1 MQSMASKGLFQL
13 TQMLRGSRCS
23 HPSMRMARHDDDSS
37 AKFAIKN
44 ARKDMRYYTNMT
56 EQLPVAS
63 FLGENVHQL
72 FVMAENM
79 GFGDRFIPR
88 MIDVFQKINGLKK

>member
-1 MQSMASKGLFQL
+1 
-13 TQMLRGSRCS
+13 
-23 HPSMRMARHDDDSS
+23 
-37 AKFAIKN
+37 
-44 ARKDMRYYTNMT
+44 
-56 EQLPVAS
+56 LPVAS

>member
-1 MQSMASKGLFQL
+1 MSRIELRKGMPDVQL
-13 TQMLRGSRCS
+13 TR
-23 HPSMRMARHDDDSS
+23 A
-37 AKFAIKN
+37 
-44 ARKDMRYYTNMT
+44 
-56 EQLPVAS
+56 
-63 FLGENVHQL
+63 VHLL